1 MPPKLRPNGHVWADG
16 EKGPGPQTMK
26 EVCCWQVAVGWRLW
40 QAALERCVLAL
51 LFAFPMCLP

>member
-26 EVCCWQVAVGWRLW
+26 EVCCCEVAVEAVAGGPGEVRLGP
-40 QAALERCVLAL
+40 
-51 LFAFPMCLP
+51 AFCFSHVP